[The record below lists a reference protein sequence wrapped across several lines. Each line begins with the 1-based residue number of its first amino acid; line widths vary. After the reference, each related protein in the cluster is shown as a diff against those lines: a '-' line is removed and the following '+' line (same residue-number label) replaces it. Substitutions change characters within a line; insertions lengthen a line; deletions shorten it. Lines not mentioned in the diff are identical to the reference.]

1 MFLLLLRQAVVFR
14 QLNFLSGLLMADVHL
29 PEIDRK
35 GVRALADIQPLFLGL
50 PEGHKDGRTVA
61 HDLREEQQHKH
72 VAGPVRRAAQVAR
85 KAVCHVGDPR
95 LLPVAREHLYFL
107 YHELRQPR
115 SDRVDNRLIHSR
127 RILIA
132 IFTYRRAAGVPD
144 ADLLVVRLTAPPHVT
159 GVLESLAIIFRTE
172 ILRIQ
177 AGDNFPIFFR
187 RAMLPPRLDRAAHQ
201 LAFPNLIGMFS
212 TRFAP
217 QILTVVR

>member
-1 MFLLLLRQAVVFR
+1 
-14 QLNFLSGLLMADVHL
+14 MADVHL

-35 GVRALADIQPLFLGL
+35 GIRALADIQPLFLGL
-50 PEGHKDGRTVA
+50 LESHKDGRTVA

-72 VAGPVRRAAQVAR
+72 IARAVRRAAQVAR
-85 KAVCHVGDPR
+85 KAVRHVGDPR
-95 LLPVAREHLYFL
+95 LLPVARERLYFL

-144 ADLLVVRLTAPPHVT
+144 ADLLVVRLAAPPHVA
-159 GVLESLAIIFRTE
+159 GVVESLAIIFRTE

-177 AGDNFPIFFR
+177 AGDNHPILCC
-187 RAMLPPRLDRAAHQ
+187 RAVPPPQFDRGGHQFAFAYLPGMLRA
-201 LAFPNLIGMFS
+201 
-212 TRFAP
+212 RFAP
-217 QILTVVR
+217 QILTVVG